1 MTSGYAFIS
10 IIALISYLFLFLTFF
25 AAKRTK
31 IINEFMLILISM
43 ILWTGGSFF
52 MRAMFFPGVKV
63 WYDVSVL
70 GLTICPAIS
79 LLFAVDFANIE
90 IGIMRKVWLILAVVA
105 NLVNIVTSSLLAP
118 PEVVTMADGSI
129 KFLYETT
136 WKVIFL
142 YGVTFSASVH
152 MFWLLWKHGKKDELL
167 RRQMLPIE
175 IGLLIMYAGNVL
187 IFLPPFEGVPVDIMT
202 GIVNVFC
209 LVYAL
214 YARKMFR
221 LTLLASKGSCYM
233 IAAVCSLALF
243 SNIVFPLRRLVDDK
257 LPSLAE
263 YDVLVVSVIF
273 MAATV
278 IIYTLMKHLID
289 KLFIRDELARAE
301 ILKDFSSAVS
311 KSLKINEI
319 LDVMVHVI
327 QTTIGVKKVY
337 VCLIN
342 NAGDQYQIS
351 YSTSPLDKRS
361 YALKADNPV
370 VLWLKYH
377 TSYLLMRDFRRTVA
391 YKSMWETEKQL
402 LKQLEIECVVPL
414 KDENQ
419 LVGFVMITDK
429 ERRASLNA
437 DDLAFL
443 DSVSSIGSIAV
454 KNSHLYEKVYMEAR
468 IDELTGLLNRKYFYE
483 TLEEEVEKN
492 KYLSLSL
499 LMVSIDD
506 FKLYNQLYGTE
517 EGDKALKNV
526 AAVLQACVG
535 ENGYVARYN
544 GKEFAVIL
552 PQFDILGAKNMANN
566 IRQQIM
572 EINKQNRGQMYRQKA
587 LTASVGICA
596 IPYAASNMKQL
607 MDNTDMALY
616 QAKHTG
622 KNKVMIY
629 SIGEADDSRANN
641 QMDNGT
647 GYREG
652 IYSEYASTIF
662 ALTAAIDTKDHYTF
676 NHSKN
681 VAEYATKLAKAYGLN
696 KESVSIIEEAAL
708 LHDIGKIG
716 IPESILNKPGRLGAD
731 EYEVMKEH
739 VENSIGIIRHL
750 PSLDYV
756 IPAVIGHHERWDG
769 RGYPRRIAGEDIPLS
784 ARILCIADSFDAM
797 VSRRSYKDAYDTER
811 ALNIV
816 RNEAGRQFDPQLAE
830 LFVSL
835 VENGTITVLK
845 NE

>member
-1 MTSGYAFIS
+1 MTGSYAFIS
-10 IIALISYLFLFLTFF
+10 IIALICYLFLFLTFI
-25 AAKRTK
+25 AAKRTR
-31 IINEFMLILISM
+31 IINEFMLILITM
-43 ILWTGGSFF
+43 ILWTGGSFL
-52 MRAMFFPGVKV
+52 MRAQLFHSVKA
-63 WYDVSVL
+63 WYDVSIL
-70 GLTICPAIS
+70 GLTLCPYVS

-90 IGIMRKVWLILAVVA
+90 IGIWRRIWLILAVAA
-105 NLVNIVTSSLLAP
+105 NAFNILTGALLAA
-118 PEVVTMADGSI
+118 PEAVLAADGSVA
-129 KFLYETT
+129 FLYETT
-136 WKVIFL
+136 WRVIFL
-142 YGVTFSASVH
+142 YGVTFGASVH
-152 MFWLLWKHGKKDELL
+152 MFFLLWKHGKKDEMLK
-167 RRQMLPIE
+167 RQMMPIE
-175 IGLLIMYAGNVL
+175 LGLLIMYAGNVL
-187 IFLPPFEGVPVDIMT
+187 IFLPPFVGVPVDIMT

-214 YARKMFR
+214 YARRMFR

-233 IAAVCSLALF
+233 IAGVCSLAIF
-243 SNIVFPLRRLVDDK
+243 SNIIFPLRRFVDK
-257 LPSLAE
+257 MFPSQAE
-263 YDVLVVSVIF
+263 YDILVVSVIF
-273 MAATV
+273 MVAT
-278 IIYTLMKHLID
+278 IAIYTLMKHLID
-289 KLFIRDELARAE
+289 KLFIRDELARSE
-301 ILKDFSSAVS
+301 TLKEFSAAVS

-342 NAGDQYQIS
+342 NAGDQYQVS

-377 TSYLLMRDFRRTVA
+377 TTYLLMKDFRRTVA

-402 LKQLEIECVVPL
+402 LKLLDIECVVPL

-419 LVGFVMITDK
+419 LVGFVMITEK
-429 ERRASLNA
+429 EKRSLNA

-492 KYLSLSL
+492 KHLSLSL

-517 EGDKALKNV
+517 EGDKALKYV

-552 PQFDILGAKNMANN
+552 PQFDILAAKNMANN

-572 EINKQNRGQMYRQKA
+572 DINKQNRGQMYRQKA

-607 MDNTDMALY
+607 MDNADMALY

-629 SIGEADDSRANN
+629 SIGEVEDVRTN
-641 QMDNGT
+641 QLDNGT

-652 IYSEYASTIF
+652 IYSEYASTIY

-696 KESVSIIEEAAL
+696 SESVSIIHEAAL

-716 IPESILNKPGRLGAD
+716 IPENILNKPGRLEAE

-811 ALNIV
+811 ALSIV

-830 LFVSL
+830 LFVTL

>member
-1 MTSGYAFIS
+1 MTGSYAFIS
-10 IIALISYLFLFLTFF
+10 IIALICYLFLFLTFI
-25 AAKRTK
+25 AAKRTR
-31 IINEFMLILISM
+31 IINEFMLILITM

-52 MRAMFFPGVKV
+52 MRAQLFHNVKV
-63 WYDVSVL
+63 WYDISIL
-70 GLTICPAIS
+70 GLTLCPYAS

-90 IGIMRKVWLILAVVA
+90 IGIWRRIWLVLAVAA
-105 NLVNIVTSSLLAP
+105 NAFNIVTGSLLAP
-118 PEVVTMADGSI
+118 PEAVLTANGSVA
-129 KFLYETT
+129 FLYETT

-142 YGVTFSASVH
+142 YGVTFGASVH
-152 MFWLLWKHGKKDELL
+152 MFFLLWKHGKKDEMLK
-167 RRQMLPIE
+167 RQMMPIE
-175 IGLLIMYAGNVL
+175 LGLLIMYAGNVL
-187 IFLPPFEGVPVDIMT
+187 IFLPPFVGVPVDIMT

-214 YARKMFR
+214 YARRMFR

-233 IAAVCSLALF
+233 IAGICSLAIF
-243 SNIVFPLRRLVDDK
+243 SNIIFPLRRLVDK
-257 LPSLAE
+257 MFPAQVE
-263 YDVLVVSVIF
+263 YDILVVSVIF
-273 MAATV
+273 MVATIV
-278 IIYTLMKHLID
+278 IYTLMKHLID

-301 ILKDFSSAVS
+301 ILKEFSSAVS

-327 QTTIGVKKVY
+327 QTTLGVKKVY

-342 NAGDQYQIS
+342 NNGDQYQVS

-370 VLWLKYH
+370 VLWLKSH
-377 TSYLLMRDFRRTVA
+377 TTYLLMKDFRRTVA

-402 LKQLEIECVVPL
+402 LKMLDIECIVPL
-414 KDENQ
+414 KDEKQ
-419 LVGFVMITDK
+419 LVGFVMVTEK
-429 ERRASLNA
+429 ERRSILNA

-443 DSVSSIGSIAV
+443 DSVGSISSIAV

-483 TLEEEVEKN
+483 TLEAEVEKN
-492 KYLSLSL
+492 RHLSLSL

-517 EGDKALKNV
+517 EGDKALKHV

-552 PQFDILGAKNMANN
+552 PQFDILAAKNMANN
-566 IRQQIM
+566 IRMQIM
-572 EINKQNRGQMYRQKA
+572 DINKHNRGQLYRQKV
-587 LTASVGICA
+587 LTASVGICS

-607 MDNTDMALY
+607 MDNADMALY
-616 QAKHTG
+616 QAKHSG

-629 SIGEADDSRANN
+629 SIGEVEDTRTS
-641 QMDNGT
+641 QTESGT

-652 IYSEYASTIF
+652 SYSEYASTIY

-696 KESVSIIEEAAL
+696 SESVSIIHEAAL

-716 IPESILNKPGRLGAD
+716 IPENILNKPGRLETE

-797 VSRRSYKDAYDTER
+797 VSRRSYKDAYDTEH
-811 ALNIV
+811 ALCVV
-816 RNEAGRQFDPQLAE
+816 RSEAGRQFDPQLAE
-830 LFVSL
+830 LFVTL
-835 VENGTITVLK
+835 VENGTIKVLK

>member
-10 IIALISYLFLFLTFF
+10 IIALISYLFLFLTFI
-25 AAKRTK
+25 AAKKNRL
-31 IINEFMLILISM
+31 INEFMLILITM
-43 ILWTGGSFF
+43 ILWTGGSFL
-52 MRAMFFPGVKV
+52 MRAQIAPGIKL
-63 WYDVSVL
+63 WYDVSIL
-70 GLTICPAIS
+70 GLTLCPYVS
-79 LLFAVDFANIE
+79 LLFAVDFANID
-90 IGIMRKVWLILAVVA
+90 IGIWRKIWLILAVVA
-105 NLVNIVTSSLLAP
+105 NAFNILTGALLAA
-118 PEVVTMADGSI
+118 PEAVLAADGSVTY
-129 KFLYETT
+129 LYETT

-142 YGVTFSASVH
+142 YGVTFGASVH
-152 MFWLLWKHGKKDELL
+152 MFFLLWRHGKKDELL
-167 RRQMLPIE
+167 KRQMLPIE
-175 IGLLIMYAGNVL
+175 LGLLIMYAGNVL
-187 IFLPPFEGVPVDIMT
+187 IFLPPFVGVPVDIMT

-214 YARKMFR
+214 YARRMFR

-233 IAAVCSLALF
+233 IAGVCSLAIF
-243 SNIVFPLRRLVDDK
+243 SNIIFPLRRFVDK
-257 LPSLAE
+257 MFPAQAE
-263 YDVLVVSVIF
+263 YDILVVSVIF
-273 MAATV
+273 MVATIV
-278 IIYTLMKHLID
+278 IYTLMKHLID
-289 KLFIRDELARAE
+289 KLFIRDELARSE
-301 ILKDFSSAVS
+301 TLKEFSAAVS

-342 NAGDQYQIS
+342 NSGDQYQVS
-351 YSTSPLDKRS
+351 YSTSPLDKRN

-377 TSYLLMRDFRRTVA
+377 TTYLLMKDFRRTVA

-402 LKQLEIECVVPL
+402 LKLLDIECVVPL

-419 LVGFVMITDK
+419 LVGFVMITEK
-429 ERRASLNA
+429 EKRSLNA

-492 KYLSLSL
+492 KNLSLSL

-517 EGDKALKNV
+517 EGDKALKHV

-552 PQFDILGAKNMANN
+552 PQFDILAAKNMANN
-566 IRQQIM
+566 IRMQIM

-607 MDNTDMALY
+607 MDNADMALY

-629 SIGEADDSRANN
+629 SIGEVEDGRSA
-641 QMDNGT
+641 QMDHGT

-652 IYSEYASTIF
+652 IYSEYASTIY

-696 KESVSIIEEAAL
+696 QESVSIIQEAAL

-716 IPESILNKPGRLGAD
+716 IPENILNKPGRLEAE

-811 ALNIV
+811 ALSIV

-830 LFVSL
+830 LFVTL

>member
-10 IIALISYLFLFLTFF
+10 IIALISYLFLFLTFI
-25 AAKRTK
+25 AAKKNRL
-31 IINEFMLILISM
+31 INEFMLILITM
-43 ILWTGGSFF
+43 ILWTGGSFL
-52 MRAMFFPGVKV
+52 MRAQIAPGIKL
-63 WYDVSVL
+63 WYDVSIL
-70 GLTICPAIS
+70 GLTLCPYVS
-79 LLFAVDFANIE
+79 LLFAVDFANID
-90 IGIMRKVWLILAVVA
+90 IGIWRKIWLILAVVA
-105 NLVNIVTSSLLAP
+105 NAFNILTGALLAA
-118 PEVVTMADGSI
+118 PEAVLAADGSVTY
-129 KFLYETT
+129 LYETT

-142 YGVTFSASVH
+142 YGVTFGASVH
-152 MFWLLWKHGKKDELL
+152 MFFLLWRHGKKDELL
-167 RRQMLPIE
+167 KRQMLPIE
-175 IGLLIMYAGNVL
+175 LGLLIMYAGNVL
-187 IFLPPFEGVPVDIMT
+187 IFLPPFVGVPVDIMT

-214 YARKMFR
+214 YARRMFR

-233 IAAVCSLALF
+233 IAGVCSLAIF
-243 SNIVFPLRRLVDDK
+243 SNIIFPLRRFVDK
-257 LPSLAE
+257 MFPAQAE
-263 YDVLVVSVIF
+263 YDILVVSVIF
-273 MAATV
+273 MVATIV
-278 IIYTLMKHLID
+278 IYTLMKHLID
-289 KLFIRDELARAE
+289 KLFIRDELARSE
-301 ILKDFSSAVS
+301 TLKEFSAAVS

-342 NAGDQYQIS
+342 NSGDQYQVS

-377 TSYLLMRDFRRTVA
+377 TTYLLMKDFRRTVA

-402 LKQLEIECVVPL
+402 LKLLDIECVVPL

-419 LVGFVMITDK
+419 LVGFVMITEK
-429 ERRASLNA
+429 EKRSLNA

-492 KYLSLSL
+492 KNLSLSL

-517 EGDKALKNV
+517 EGDKALKHV

-552 PQFDILGAKNMANN
+552 PQFDILAAKNMANN
-566 IRQQIM
+566 IRMQIM

-607 MDNTDMALY
+607 MDNADMALY

-629 SIGEADDSRANN
+629 SIGEVEDGRSA
-641 QMDNGT
+641 QMDHGT

-652 IYSEYASTIF
+652 IYSEYASTIY

-696 KESVSIIEEAAL
+696 QESVSIIQEAAL

-716 IPESILNKPGRLGAD
+716 IPENILNKPGRLEAE

-811 ALNIV
+811 ALSIV

-830 LFVSL
+830 LFVTL

>member
-10 IIALISYLFLFLTFF
+10 IIALISYLFLFLTFI
-25 AAKRTK
+25 AAKKTR
-31 IINEFMLILISM
+31 IINEFMVILITM

-52 MRAMFFPGVKV
+52 MRAQIWPGVKF
-63 WYDVSVL
+63 WYDVSVF
-70 GLTICPAIS
+70 GLTVCPYVS

-90 IGIMRKVWLILAVVA
+90 IGIWRKIWLILAIGA
-105 NLVNIVTSSLLAP
+105 NVFNMITGSLLAP
-118 PEVVTMADGSI
+118 PEVVTAANGSVT
-129 KFLYETT
+129 FLYETT

-142 YGVTFSASVH
+142 YGVTFGASVH
-152 MFWLLWKHGKKDELL
+152 MFWLLWRHGKKDEMLK
-167 RRQMLPIE
+167 RQMLPIE

-202 GIVNVFC
+202 GIINVFC

-214 YARKMFR
+214 YARRVFR
-221 LTLLASKGSCYM
+221 LTLLASKGSCYL
-233 IAAVCSLALF
+233 IAGVCSLLIF
-243 SNIVFPLRRLVDDK
+243 SNIIFPLRRLIHR
-257 LPSLAE
+257 LMPAQAE
-263 YDVLVVSVIF
+263 YDILLVSVVF
-273 MAATV
+273 MVATIV
-278 IIYTLMKHLID
+278 IYTLMKHLID

-301 ILKDFSSAVS
+301 ILKDFSAAVS

-337 VCLIN
+337 VCLVN
-342 NAGDQYQIS
+342 NTGDQYQVS
-351 YSTSPLDKRS
+351 YSTSPLDRRS
-361 YALKADNPV
+361 YSLKADNPV

-377 TSYLLMRDFRRTVA
+377 TTYLLMKDFHRTVA

-402 LKQLEIECVVPL
+402 LKLLEIECIVPL

-429 ERRASLNA
+429 EKRGSMNA

-483 TLEEEVEKN
+483 TLEAEVEKN
-492 KYLSLSL
+492 KHLSLSL

-517 EGDKALKNV
+517 EGDIALKNV
-526 AAVLQACVG
+526 AVVLQACVG
-535 ENGYVARYN
+535 ENGHVARYN
-544 GKEFAVIL
+544 GKEFAIIL
-552 PQFDILGAKNMANN
+552 PQFDILTSKNLANN
-566 IRQQIM
+566 IRMQIM

-587 LTASVGICA
+587 LTVSIGICV

-607 MDNTDMALY
+607 LDNADQALY

-629 SIGEADDSRANN
+629 SIGEAEDSRTN
-641 QMDNGT
+641 QMDSGT

-676 NHSKN
+676 SHSKN

-696 KESVSIIEEAAL
+696 NESVAIIEEAAL

-716 IPESILNKPGRLGAD
+716 IPEHILNKPGRLETE

-811 ALNIV
+811 ALGIV
-816 RNEAGRQFDPQLAE
+816 RSEAGRQFDPQLAE
-830 LFVSL
+830 LFVTL

>member
-1 MTSGYAFIS
+1 MTTGYAFIS
-10 IIALISYLFLFLTFF
+10 IIALVCYVFLFLTFF
-25 AAKRTK
+25 AAKK
-31 IINEFMLILISM
+31 NKHINQFMLILTTM

-52 MRAMFFPGVKV
+52 MRAQFWPGVKF

-70 GLTICPAIS
+70 GLTLCHYVS
-79 LLFAVDFANIE
+79 FLFAVDFG
-90 IGIMRKVWLILAVVA
+90 GIRVGISRRVWLILAVIA
-105 NLVNIVTSSLLAP
+105 NAFNILTNSLLAA
-118 PEVVTMADGSI
+118 PEVVTMADGSVSVI
-129 KFLYETT
+129 YETT

-142 YGVTFSASVH
+142 YGVTFGASVH
-152 MFWLLWKHGKKDELL
+152 MFWLIWKAGKKDEMLK
-167 RRQMLPIE
+167 RQLAPIVV
-175 IGLLIMYAGNVL
+175 GLLIMYAGNVL
-187 IFLPPFEGVPVDIMT
+187 IFLPPFIGVPVDIMM
-202 GIVNVFC
+202 GIVNVLC

-214 YARKMFR
+214 YARRMFR
-221 LTLLASKGSCYM
+221 LTLLASKGSCYV
-233 IAAVCSLALF
+233 IAGICSLLIF
-243 SNIVFPLRRLVDDK
+243 SNAIFPLRKFINKTFPV
-257 LPSLAE
+257 AGE
-263 YDVLVVSVIF
+263 YDILIVSVIF
-273 MAATV
+273 MIATIV
-278 IIYTLMKHLID
+278 IYTAMKHLID
-289 KLFIRDELARAE
+289 KIFIRDELARSE
-301 ILKDFSSAVS
+301 TLKEFSAAVS

-319 LDVMVHVI
+319 LDVMVQVI

-337 VCLIN
+337 VCLVN
-342 NAGDQYQIS
+342 NDGDQYQVS

-361 YALKADNPV
+361 YSLTADNPV
-370 VLWLKYH
+370 VLWLKQNH
-377 TSYLLMRDFRRTVA
+377 TYLLMKDFRRTVA
-391 YKSMWETEKQL
+391 YKSMWETEKRMLQL
-402 LKQLEIECVVPL
+402 LEIECIVPL
-414 KDENQ
+414 EDDNQ
-419 LVGFVMITDK
+419 LVGFVMVTEK
-429 ERRASLNA
+429 ERKAILNM

-443 DSVSSIGSIAV
+443 DSVGSIGSIAV

-483 TLEEEVEKN
+483 TLEAEVEKN
-492 KYLSLSL
+492 RHLSLSL

-517 EGDKALKNV
+517 EGDKALRNV
-526 AAVLQACVG
+526 AMVLQASVG

-544 GKEFAVIL
+544 GKEFAIIL
-552 PQFDILGAKNMANN
+552 PQFDILAAKNMANN
-566 IRQQIM
+566 IRMQIM
-572 EINKQNRGQMYRQKA
+572 EINKQQRGQMYRQKA
-587 LTASVGICA
+587 LTASVGICS

-607 MDNTDMALY
+607 LDNADMALY

-629 SIGEADDSRANN
+629 SIGEVEDSRAA

-652 IYSEYASTIF
+652 IYSEYASTIY

-676 NHSKN
+676 RHSKN

-716 IPESILNKPGRLGAD
+716 IPENILNKPGRLEAE

-769 RGYPRRIAGEDIPLS
+769 KGYPRRIAGEDIPLS

-797 VSRRSYKDAYDTER
+797 VSKRSYKDAYDTDR

-816 RNEAGRQFDPQLAE
+816 RSEAGRQFDPQLAE
-830 LFVSL
+830 LFVKL

-845 NE
+845 DE

>member
-10 IIALISYLFLFLTFF
+10 IIALVSYLFLFLTFI

-31 IINEFMLILISM
+31 IINEFMWILITM

-52 MRAMFFPGVKV
+52 MRAQFWPGVKV
-63 WYDVSVL
+63 WYDVSIL
-70 GLTICPAIS
+70 GLTLCPAVS

-90 IGIMRKVWLILAVVA
+90 IGIWRKIWLILAVVA
-105 NLVNIVTSSLLAP
+105 NVFNIVTGSLLAP
-118 PEVVTMADGSI
+118 PEVVIAADGSI
-129 KFLYETT
+129 SFLYETT

-152 MFWLLWKHGKKDELL
+152 MFWLLWKYGKKDEMLK
-167 RRQMLPIE
+167 RQMMPIE
-175 IGLLIMYAGNVL
+175 LGLLIMYAGNVL
-187 IFLPPFEGVPVDIMT
+187 IFLPPFVGVPVDIMT
-202 GIVNVFC
+202 GIINVFC

-214 YARKMFR
+214 YARRMFR
-221 LTLLASKGSCYM
+221 LTLLASKGSCYL
-233 IAAVCSLALF
+233 IAGVCSLAIF
-243 SNIVFPLRRLVDDK
+243 SNIIFPLRNFINRMF
-257 LPSLAE
+257 PAQRE
-263 YDVLVVSVIF
+263 YDILVVSAIF
-273 MAATV
+273 MVAT
-278 IIYTLMKHLID
+278 IMIYTLMKLLID
-289 KLFIRDELARAE
+289 KLFIRDELARSE
-301 ILKDFSSAVS
+301 TLKDFSAAVS

-319 LDVMVHVI
+319 LDVMVRVI

-337 VCLIN
+337 VCLVN
-342 NAGDQYQIS
+342 NTGDQYQVT
-351 YSTSPLDKRS
+351 YSTSALDKRS
-361 YALKADNPV
+361 YALKADNPL

-377 TSYLLMRDFRRTVA
+377 TTYLLMKDFRRTVA

-402 LKQLEIECVVPL
+402 LKMLEIECIVPL

-429 ERRASLNA
+429 ERRSSLNA

-443 DSVSSIGSIAV
+443 DSVGSIGSIAV

-483 TLEEEVEKN
+483 TLETEVEKN
-492 KYLSLSL
+492 RHMALSL

-517 EGDKALKNV
+517 EGDIALKHV

-535 ENGYVARYN
+535 ENGHVARYN
-544 GKEFAVIL
+544 GKEFAIIL
-552 PQFDILGAKNMANN
+552 PQFDILAAKNMANN
-566 IRQQIM
+566 IRMQIM
-572 EINKQNRGQMYRQKA
+572 EINKQNRGQMYRQKV
-587 LTASVGICA
+587 LTASVGICS

-607 MDNTDMALY
+607 LDNADQALY

-629 SIGEADDSRANN
+629 SIGEVEDSRTA
-641 QMDNGT
+641 QMDGGT

-676 NHSKN
+676 SHSKN
-681 VAEYATKLAKAYGLN
+681 VAEYATKLAQAYGLN

-716 IPESILNKPGRLGAD
+716 IPEHILNKPGRLGAE
-731 EYEVMKEH
+731 EYDVMKEH

-797 VSRRSYKDAYDTER
+797 VSKRSYKDAYDTAR
-811 ALNIV
+811 ALSIV

-830 LFVSL
+830 LFISL

-845 NE
+845 SE

>member
-10 IIALISYLFLFLTFF
+10 IIALISYLFLFLTFI
-25 AAKRTK
+25 AAKKNRL
-31 IINEFMLILISM
+31 INEFMLILITM
-43 ILWTGGSFF
+43 ILWTGGSFL
-52 MRAMFFPGVKV
+52 MRAQIAPGIKL
-63 WYDVSVL
+63 WYDVSIL
-70 GLTICPAIS
+70 GLTLCPYVS
-79 LLFAVDFANIE
+79 LLFAVDFANID
-90 IGIMRKVWLILAVVA
+90 IGIWRKIWLILAVAA
-105 NLVNIVTSSLLAP
+105 NAFNVLTGALLAA
-118 PEVVTMADGSI
+118 PEAVLAADGSVTY
-129 KFLYETT
+129 LYETT

-142 YGVTFSASVH
+142 YGVTFGASVH
-152 MFWLLWKHGKKDELL
+152 MFFLLWRHGKKDELL
-167 RRQMLPIE
+167 KRQMLPIE
-175 IGLLIMYAGNVL
+175 LGLLIMYAGNVL
-187 IFLPPFEGVPVDIMT
+187 IFLPPFVGVPVDIMT

-214 YARKMFR
+214 YARRMFR

-233 IAAVCSLALF
+233 IAGVCSLAIF
-243 SNIVFPLRRLVDDK
+243 SNIIFPLRRFVDK
-257 LPSLAE
+257 MFPAQAE
-263 YDVLVVSVIF
+263 YDILVVSVIF
-273 MAATV
+273 MVATIV
-278 IIYTLMKHLID
+278 IYTLMKHLID
-289 KLFIRDELARAE
+289 KLFIRDELARSE
-301 ILKDFSSAVS
+301 TLKEFSAAVS

-342 NAGDQYQIS
+342 NSGDQYQVS

-377 TSYLLMRDFRRTVA
+377 TTYLLMKDFRRTVA

-402 LKQLEIECVVPL
+402 LKLLDIECVVPL

-419 LVGFVMITDK
+419 LVGFVMITEK
-429 ERRASLNA
+429 EKRSLNA

-492 KYLSLSL
+492 KNLSLSL

-517 EGDKALKNV
+517 EGDKALKHV

-552 PQFDILGAKNMANN
+552 PQFDILAAKNMANN
-566 IRQQIM
+566 IRMQIM

-607 MDNTDMALY
+607 MDNADMALY

-629 SIGEADDSRANN
+629 SIGEVEDGRSA
-641 QMDNGT
+641 QMDHGT

-652 IYSEYASTIF
+652 IYSEYASTIY

-696 KESVSIIEEAAL
+696 QESVSIIQEAAL

-716 IPESILNKPGRLGAD
+716 IPENILNKPGRLEAE

-811 ALNIV
+811 ALSIV

-830 LFVSL
+830 LFVTL

>member
-1 MTSGYAFIS
+1 MTGSYAFIS
-10 IIALISYLFLFLTFF
+10 IIALICYLFLFLTFI
-25 AAKRTK
+25 AAKRTR
-31 IINEFMLILISM
+31 IINEFMLILITM
-43 ILWTGGSFF
+43 ILWTGGSFL
-52 MRAMFFPGVKV
+52 MRAQLFHSVKA
-63 WYDVSVL
+63 WYDVSIL
-70 GLTICPAIS
+70 GLTLCPYVS

-90 IGIMRKVWLILAVVA
+90 SGIWRRIWLILAVAA
-105 NLVNIVTSSLLAP
+105 NAFNILTGALLAA
-118 PEVVTMADGSI
+118 PEAVLAADGSVA
-129 KFLYETT
+129 FLYETT
-136 WKVIFL
+136 WRVIFL
-142 YGVTFSASVH
+142 YGVTFGASVH
-152 MFWLLWKHGKKDELL
+152 MFFLLWRHGKKDEMLK
-167 RRQMLPIE
+167 RQMMPIE
-175 IGLLIMYAGNVL
+175 LGLLIMYAGNVL
-187 IFLPPFEGVPVDIMT
+187 IFLPPFVGVPVDIMT

-214 YARKMFR
+214 YARRMFR

-233 IAAVCSLALF
+233 IAGVCSLAIF
-243 SNIVFPLRRLVDDK
+243 SNIIFPLRRFVDK
-257 LPSLAE
+257 MFPAQAE
-263 YDVLVVSVIF
+263 YDILVVSVIF
-273 MAATV
+273 MVATIV
-278 IIYTLMKHLID
+278 IYTLMKHLID

-301 ILKDFSSAVS
+301 ILKEFSSAVS
-311 KSLKINEI
+311 RSLKINEI

-327 QTTIGVKKVY
+327 QSTIGVKKVY

-342 NAGDQYQIS
+342 NAGDQYQVS

-370 VLWLKYH
+370 VLWLKSH
-377 TSYLLMRDFRRTVA
+377 TTYLLMKDFRRTVA

-402 LKQLEIECVVPL
+402 LKLLDIECIVPL
-414 KDENQ
+414 KDEKQ
-419 LVGFVMITDK
+419 LVGFVMVTEK
-429 ERRASLNA
+429 ERRSILNS

-443 DSVSSIGSIAV
+443 DSVGSISSIAV

-468 IDELTGLLNRKYFYE
+468 VDDLTGLLNRKCFYE
-483 TLEEEVEKN
+483 TLEEMVEKN
-492 KYLSLSL
+492 RHLSLSL
-499 LMVSIDD
+499 LMVSVDD
-506 FKLYNQLYGTE
+506 FKLYNQLYGAE
-517 EGDKALKNV
+517 EGDKALKHV

-552 PQFDILGAKNMANN
+552 PQFDILAAKNMANN

-572 EINKQNRGQMYRQKA
+572 DINKQNRGQMYRQKV
-587 LTASVGICA
+587 LTASVGICS

-607 MDNTDMALY
+607 MDNADMALY
-616 QAKHTG
+616 QAKHSG

-629 SIGEADDSRANN
+629 SIGEAEDNRTN
-641 QMDNGT
+641 QIESGT

-652 IYSEYASTIF
+652 SYSEYASTIY

-696 KESVSIIEEAAL
+696 SESVSIIHEAAL

-716 IPESILNKPGRLGAD
+716 IPENILNKPGRLEAE

-797 VSRRSYKDAYDTER
+797 VSRRSYKDAYDTEH
-811 ALNIV
+811 ALRVV

-830 LFVSL
+830 LFVTL
-835 VENGTITVLK
+835 VENGTIKVLK

>member
-10 IIALISYLFLFLTFF
+10 IIALISYLFLFLTFI
-25 AAKRTK
+25 AAKRTR
-31 IINEFMLILISM
+31 IINEFMLILITM

-52 MRAMFFPGVKV
+52 MRAQFFPGVKV

-70 GLTICPAIS
+70 GLTLCPYVS

-90 IGIMRKVWLILAVVA
+90 IGIWRRIWLILAVAA
-105 NLVNIVTSSLLAP
+105 NAFNIVTGSLLAP
-118 PEVVTMADGSI
+118 PEVVMAADGSI
-129 KFLYETT
+129 SFLYETT

-142 YGVTFSASVH
+142 YGVTFGASVH
-152 MFWLLWKHGKKDELL
+152 MFWLLWKHGKKDEMLK
-167 RRQMLPIE
+167 RQMMPIE
-175 IGLLIMYAGNVL
+175 IGLLVMYAGNVL
-187 IFLPPFEGVPVDIMT
+187 IFLPPFVGVPVDIMT
-202 GIVNVFC
+202 GIINVFC

-214 YARKMFR
+214 YARRMFR
-221 LTLLASKGSCYM
+221 LTLLASKGSCYL
-233 IAAVCSLALF
+233 IAGVCSLAIF
-243 SNIVFPLRRLVDDK
+243 SNIIFPLRRLIHEL
-257 LPSLAE
+257 LPAQAE
-263 YDVLVVSVIF
+263 YDILLVSVVF
-273 MAATV
+273 MVATIV
-278 IIYTLMKHLID
+278 IYTLMKLLID

-301 ILKDFSSAVS
+301 ILKDFSSSVS

-342 NAGDQYQIS
+342 NTGDQYQIS

-377 TSYLLMRDFRRTVA
+377 TTYLLMKDFRRTVA

-402 LKQLEIECVVPL
+402 LKMLEIECVVPL

-419 LVGFVMITDK
+419 LVGFVMITEK
-429 ERRASLNA
+429 EKRSALNA

-499 LMVSIDD
+499 LMVSVDD
-506 FKLYNQLYGTE
+506 FKLYNQLYGTD
-517 EGDKALKNV
+517 EGDKALKHV

-535 ENGYVARYN
+535 ENGHVARYN

-552 PQFDILGAKNMANN
+552 PQFDILAAKNMANN
-566 IRQQIM
+566 IRMQIM
-572 EINKQNRGQMYRQKA
+572 DINKQNRGQMYRQKA
-587 LTASVGICA
+587 LTASVGICS

-607 MDNTDMALY
+607 MDNADMALY

-629 SIGEADDSRANN
+629 SIGEVEDARTN

-652 IYSEYASTIF
+652 IYSEYASTIY

-696 KESVSIIEEAAL
+696 SESVSIIHEAAL

-716 IPESILNKPGRLGAD
+716 IPEHILNKPGRLEAE

-797 VSRRSYKDAYDTER
+797 VSKRSYKDAYDTER
-811 ALNIV
+811 ALSIV

-830 LFVSL
+830 LFVTL

-845 NE
+845 DE

>member
-1 MTSGYAFIS
+1 MTNGFAFVS
-10 IIALISYLFLFLTFF
+10 IIALISYLFLFLTFI

-31 IINEFMLILISM
+31 IINEFMLILITM

-52 MRAMFFPGVKV
+52 MRAQFFPGVKF
-63 WYDVSVL
+63 WYDVSIL
-70 GLTICPAIS
+70 GLTLCPYVS
-79 LLFAVDFANIE
+79 LLFAVDFAGIE
-90 IGIMRKVWLILAVVA
+90 IGIWRKIWLILAVAA
-105 NLVNIVTSSLLAP
+105 NAFNIITGSLLAA
-118 PEVVTMADGSI
+118 PEVVTAANGTVSFI
-129 KFLYETT
+129 YETT

-142 YGVTFSASVH
+142 YGVTFGASVH
-152 MFWLLWKHGKKDELL
+152 MFFLLWKHGKKDEMLK
-167 RRQMLPIE
+167 RQMMPIE
-175 IGLLIMYAGNVL
+175 LGLLIMYAGNVV
-187 IFLPPFEGVPVDIMT
+187 IFLPPFVGVPVDIMT

-214 YARKMFR
+214 YARRMFR
-221 LTLLASKGSCYM
+221 LTLLASKGSCYL
-233 IAAVCSLALF
+233 IAGVCSLAIF
-243 SNIVFPLRRLVDDK
+243 SNIIFPLRRLIDRVF
-257 LPSLAE
+257 PAQAE
-263 YDVLVVSVIF
+263 YDILFVSVIF
-273 MAATV
+273 MVATIV
-278 IIYTLMKHLID
+278 IYTLMKLLID

-301 ILKDFSSAVS
+301 ILKEFSSAVS

-342 NAGDQYQIS
+342 NTGDQYQVS

-377 TSYLLMRDFRRTVA
+377 TTYLLMKDFRRTVA

-402 LKQLEIECVVPL
+402 LKMLDIECVVPL

-419 LVGFVMITDK
+419 LVGFVMITEK
-429 ERRASLNA
+429 EKRNILNA

-443 DSVSSIGSIAV
+443 DSVGSIGSIAV

-492 KYLSLSL
+492 KHLSLSL

-517 EGDKALKNV
+517 EGDKALKYV

-552 PQFDILGAKNMANN
+552 PQFDILAAKNMANN
-566 IRQQIM
+566 IRMQIM
-572 EINKQNRGQMYRQKA
+572 DINKQNRGQMYRQKA
-587 LTASVGICA
+587 LTASVGICS

-607 MDNTDMALY
+607 MDNADMALY

-622 KNKVMIY
+622 KNKVVIY
-629 SIGEADDSRANN
+629 SIGEVEDARANHL
-641 QMDNGT
+641 DNGT

-652 IYSEYASTIF
+652 IYSEYASTIY

-696 KESVSIIEEAAL
+696 NESVSIIHEAAL

-716 IPESILNKPGRLGAD
+716 IPEHILNKPGRLEAE

-811 ALNIV
+811 ALSIV

-830 LFVSL
+830 LFVTL

-845 NE
+845 DE

>member
-10 IIALISYLFLFLTFF
+10 IIALISYLFLFLTFI
-25 AAKRTK
+25 AAKKNRL
-31 IINEFMLILISM
+31 INEFMLILITM
-43 ILWTGGSFF
+43 ILWTGGSFL
-52 MRAMFFPGVKV
+52 MRAQIAPGIKL
-63 WYDVSVL
+63 WYDVSIL
-70 GLTICPAIS
+70 GLTLCPYVS
-79 LLFAVDFANIE
+79 LLFAVDFANID
-90 IGIMRKVWLILAVVA
+90 IGIWRKIWLILAVAA
-105 NLVNIVTSSLLAP
+105 NAFNILTGALLAA
-118 PEVVTMADGSI
+118 PEAVLAADGSVI
-129 KFLYETT
+129 YLYETT

-142 YGVTFSASVH
+142 YGVTFGASVH
-152 MFWLLWKHGKKDELL
+152 MFFLLWRHGKKDELL
-167 RRQMLPIE
+167 KRQMLPIE
-175 IGLLIMYAGNVL
+175 LGLLIMYAGNVL
-187 IFLPPFEGVPVDIMT
+187 IFLPPFVGVPVDIMT

-214 YARKMFR
+214 YARRMFR

-233 IAAVCSLALF
+233 IAGVCSLAIF
-243 SNIVFPLRRLVDDK
+243 SNIIFPLRRFIDK
-257 LPSLAE
+257 MFPAQAE
-263 YDVLVVSVIF
+263 YDILVVSVIF
-273 MAATV
+273 MVATIV
-278 IIYTLMKHLID
+278 IYTLMKHLID
-289 KLFIRDELARAE
+289 KLFIRDELARSE
-301 ILKDFSSAVS
+301 TLKEFSAAVS

-342 NAGDQYQIS
+342 NSGDQYQVS

-377 TSYLLMRDFRRTVA
+377 TTYLLMKDFRRTVA

-402 LKQLEIECVVPL
+402 LKLLDIECVVPL

-419 LVGFVMITDK
+419 LVGFVMITEK
-429 ERRASLNA
+429 EKRSLNA

-492 KYLSLSL
+492 KHLSLSL

-517 EGDKALKNV
+517 EGDKALKHV

-552 PQFDILGAKNMANN
+552 PQFDILAAKNMANN
-566 IRQQIM
+566 IRMQIM

-596 IPYAASNMKQL
+596 IPYAASNIKQL

-629 SIGEADDSRANN
+629 SIGEVEDGRST
-641 QMDNGT
+641 QMDHGT

-652 IYSEYASTIF
+652 IYSEYASTIY

-696 KESVSIIEEAAL
+696 SESVSIIHEAAL

-716 IPESILNKPGRLGAD
+716 IPENILNKPGRLEAE

-811 ALNIV
+811 ALSIV

-830 LFVSL
+830 LFVTL

>member
-10 IIALISYLFLFLTFF
+10 IIALISYLFLFLTFI
-25 AAKRTK
+25 AAKKNRL
-31 IINEFMLILISM
+31 INEFMLILITM
-43 ILWTGGSFF
+43 LLWTGGSFL
-52 MRAMFFPGVKV
+52 MRAQIAPGIKL
-63 WYDVSVL
+63 WYDVSIL
-70 GLTICPAIS
+70 GLTLCPYVS
-79 LLFAVDFANIE
+79 LLFAVDFANID
-90 IGIMRKVWLILAVVA
+90 IGIWRKIWLILAVAA
-105 NLVNIVTSSLLAP
+105 NAFNILTGALLAA
-118 PEVVTMADGSI
+118 PEAVLAADGSVTY
-129 KFLYETT
+129 LYETT
-136 WKVIFL
+136 WRVIFL
-142 YGVTFSASVH
+142 YGVTFGASVH
-152 MFWLLWKHGKKDELL
+152 MFFLLWKHGKKDEMLK
-167 RRQMLPIE
+167 RQMLPIE
-175 IGLLIMYAGNVL
+175 LGLLVMYAGNVL
-187 IFLPPFEGVPVDIMT
+187 IFLPPFVGVPVDIMT

-214 YARKMFR
+214 YARRMFR

-233 IAAVCSLALF
+233 IAGVCSLAIF
-243 SNIVFPLRRLVDDK
+243 SNIIFPLRRFVDRMF
-257 LPSLAE
+257 PAQAE
-263 YDVLVVSVIF
+263 YDILVVSVIF
-273 MAATV
+273 MVATIV
-278 IIYTLMKHLID
+278 IYTLMKHLID
-289 KLFIRDELARAE
+289 KLFIRDELARSE
-301 ILKDFSSAVS
+301 TLKEFSAAVS

-342 NAGDQYQIS
+342 NTGDQYQVS

-377 TSYLLMRDFRRTVA
+377 TTYLLMKDFRRTVA

-402 LKQLEIECVVPL
+402 LKLLDIECVVPL

-419 LVGFVMITDK
+419 LVGFVMITEK
-429 ERRASLNA
+429 EKRSLNA

-483 TLEEEVEKN
+483 TLEAEVERN
-492 KYLSLSL
+492 RHLSLSL

-517 EGDKALKNV
+517 EGDKALKHV

-535 ENGYVARYN
+535 ENGHVARYN

-552 PQFDILGAKNMANN
+552 PQFDVLAAKNMANN
-566 IRQQIM
+566 IRMQIM
-572 EINKQNRGQMYRQKA
+572 DINKQNRGQLYRQKA
-587 LTASVGICA
+587 LTASAGICA

-607 MDNTDMALY
+607 MDNADMALY

-629 SIGEADDSRANN
+629 SIGEVEDGRSA

-652 IYSEYASTIF
+652 IYSEYASTIY

-696 KESVSIIEEAAL
+696 QESVSIIQEAAL

-716 IPESILNKPGRLGAD
+716 IPESILNKPGRLEAE

-797 VSRRSYKDAYDTER
+797 VSKRSYKDAYDTER
-811 ALNIV
+811 ALSIV
-816 RNEAGRQFDPQLAE
+816 RSEAGRQFDPQLAE
-830 LFVSL
+830 LFVTL

>member
-10 IIALISYLFLFLTFF
+10 IIALISYLFLFLTFI
-25 AAKRTK
+25 AAKKNRL
-31 IINEFMLILISM
+31 INEFMLILITM
-43 ILWTGGSFF
+43 ILWTGGSFL
-52 MRAMFFPGVKV
+52 MRAQIAPGIKL
-63 WYDVSVL
+63 WYDVSIL
-70 GLTICPAIS
+70 GLTLCPYVS
-79 LLFAVDFANIE
+79 LLFAVDFANID
-90 IGIMRKVWLILAVVA
+90 IGIWRKIWLILAVAA
-105 NLVNIVTSSLLAP
+105 NAFNILTGALLAA
-118 PEVVTMADGSI
+118 PEAVLAADGSVTY
-129 KFLYETT
+129 LYETT

-142 YGVTFSASVH
+142 YGVTFGASVH
-152 MFWLLWKHGKKDELL
+152 MFFLLWKHGKKDELL
-167 RRQMLPIE
+167 KRQMLPIE
-175 IGLLIMYAGNVL
+175 LGLLIMYAGNVL
-187 IFLPPFEGVPVDIMT
+187 IFLPPFVGVPVDIMT

-214 YARKMFR
+214 YARRMFR

-233 IAAVCSLALF
+233 IAGVCSLAIF
-243 SNIVFPLRRLVDDK
+243 SNIIFPLRRFVDK
-257 LPSLAE
+257 MFPAQAE
-263 YDVLVVSVIF
+263 YDILVVSVIF
-273 MAATV
+273 MVATIV
-278 IIYTLMKHLID
+278 IYTLMKHLID
-289 KLFIRDELARAE
+289 KLFIRDELARSE
-301 ILKDFSSAVS
+301 TLKEFSAAVS

-342 NAGDQYQIS
+342 NSGDQYQVS

-377 TSYLLMRDFRRTVA
+377 TTYLLMKDFRRTVA

-402 LKQLEIECVVPL
+402 LKLLDIECVVPL

-419 LVGFVMITDK
+419 LVGFVMITEK
-429 ERRASLNA
+429 EKRSLNA

-492 KYLSLSL
+492 KHLSLSL

-517 EGDKALKNV
+517 EGDKALKHV

-552 PQFDILGAKNMANN
+552 PQFDILAAKNMANN
-566 IRQQIM
+566 IRMQIM

-629 SIGEADDSRANN
+629 SIGEVEDGRSA
-641 QMDNGT
+641 QMDHGT

-652 IYSEYASTIF
+652 IYSEYASTIY

-696 KESVSIIEEAAL
+696 SESVSIIQEAAL

-716 IPESILNKPGRLGAD
+716 IPENILNKPGRLEAE

-811 ALNIV
+811 ALSIV

-830 LFVSL
+830 LFVTL

>member
-10 IIALISYLFLFLTFF
+10 IIALISYLFLFLTFI
-25 AAKRTK
+25 AAKKNRL
-31 IINEFMLILISM
+31 INEFMLILITM
-43 ILWTGGSFF
+43 ILWTGGSFL
-52 MRAMFFPGVKV
+52 MRAQIAPGIKL
-63 WYDVSVL
+63 WYDVSIL
-70 GLTICPAIS
+70 GLTLCPYVS
-79 LLFAVDFANIE
+79 LLFAVDFANID
-90 IGIMRKVWLILAVVA
+90 IGIWRKIWLILAVAA
-105 NLVNIVTSSLLAP
+105 NAFNILTGALLAA
-118 PEVVTMADGSI
+118 PEAVLAADGSVTY
-129 KFLYETT
+129 LYETT

-142 YGVTFSASVH
+142 YGVTFGASVH
-152 MFWLLWKHGKKDELL
+152 MFFLLWRHGKKDELL
-167 RRQMLPIE
+167 KRQMLPIE
-175 IGLLIMYAGNVL
+175 LGLLIMYAGNVL
-187 IFLPPFEGVPVDIMT
+187 IFLPPFVGVPVDIMT

-214 YARKMFR
+214 YARRMFR

-233 IAAVCSLALF
+233 IAGVCSLAIF
-243 SNIVFPLRRLVDDK
+243 SNIIFPLRRFVDK
-257 LPSLAE
+257 MFPAQAE
-263 YDVLVVSVIF
+263 YDILVVSVIF
-273 MAATV
+273 MVATIV
-278 IIYTLMKHLID
+278 IYTLMKHLID
-289 KLFIRDELARAE
+289 KLFIRDELARSE
-301 ILKDFSSAVS
+301 TLKEFSAAVS

-342 NAGDQYQIS
+342 NSGDQYQVS

-377 TSYLLMRDFRRTVA
+377 TTYLLMKDFRRTVA

-402 LKQLEIECVVPL
+402 LKLLDIECVVPL

-419 LVGFVMITDK
+419 LVGFVMITEK
-429 ERRASLNA
+429 EKRSLNA

-492 KYLSLSL
+492 KHLSLSL

-517 EGDKALKNV
+517 EGDKALKHV

-552 PQFDILGAKNMANN
+552 PQFDILAAKNMANN
-566 IRQQIM
+566 IRMQIM
-572 EINKQNRGQMYRQKA
+572 DINKQNRGQMYRQKA

-629 SIGEADDSRANN
+629 SIGEVEDGRSA
-641 QMDNGT
+641 QMDHGT

-652 IYSEYASTIF
+652 IYSEYASTIY

-696 KESVSIIEEAAL
+696 SESVSIIHEAAL

-716 IPESILNKPGRLGAD
+716 IPENILNKPGRLEAE

-811 ALNIV
+811 ALSIV

-830 LFVSL
+830 LFVTL

>member
-10 IIALISYLFLFLTFF
+10 IIALISYLFLFLTFI
-25 AAKRTK
+25 AAKRTR
-31 IINEFMLILISM
+31 IINEFMLILITM

-52 MRAMFFPGVKV
+52 MRAQFFPAVKV
-63 WYDVSVL
+63 WYDVSIL
-70 GLTICPAIS
+70 GLTLCPYVS

-90 IGIMRKVWLILAVVA
+90 IGIWRRIWLILAVAA
-105 NLVNIVTSSLLAP
+105 NAFNIVTGSLLAP
-118 PEVVTMADGSI
+118 PEVVMAADGSI
-129 KFLYETT
+129 SFLYETT

-142 YGVTFSASVH
+142 YGVTFGASVH
-152 MFWLLWKHGKKDELL
+152 MFWLLWKHGKKDEMLK
-167 RRQMLPIE
+167 RQMMPIE
-175 IGLLIMYAGNVL
+175 IGLLVMYAGNVL
-187 IFLPPFEGVPVDIMT
+187 IFLPPFVGVPVDIMT
-202 GIVNVFC
+202 GIINVFC

-214 YARKMFR
+214 YARRMFR
-221 LTLLASKGSCYM
+221 LTLLASKGSCYL
-233 IAAVCSLALF
+233 IAGVCSLAIF
-243 SNIVFPLRRLVDDK
+243 SNIIFPLRRLIHK
-257 LPSLAE
+257 LLPAQAD
-263 YDVLVVSVIF
+263 YDILLVSVVF
-273 MAATV
+273 MVATIV
-278 IIYTLMKHLID
+278 IYTLMKLLID

-342 NAGDQYQIS
+342 NTGDQYQIS

-377 TSYLLMRDFRRTVA
+377 TTYLLMKDFRRTVA

-402 LKQLEIECVVPL
+402 LKMLEIECVVPL

-419 LVGFVMITDK
+419 LVGFVMITEK
-429 ERRASLNA
+429 EKRSVLNA

-499 LMVSIDD
+499 LMVSVDD
-506 FKLYNQLYGTE
+506 FKLYNQLYGTD
-517 EGDKALKNV
+517 EGDKALKHV

-535 ENGYVARYN
+535 ENGHVARYN

-552 PQFDILGAKNMANN
+552 PQFDILAAKNMANN
-566 IRQQIM
+566 IRMQIM
-572 EINKQNRGQMYRQKA
+572 DINKQNRGQMYRQKA
-587 LTASVGICA
+587 LTASVGICS

-607 MDNTDMALY
+607 MDNADMALY

-629 SIGEADDSRANN
+629 SIGEVEDARTN

-652 IYSEYASTIF
+652 IYSEYASTIY

-696 KESVSIIEEAAL
+696 SESVSIIHEAAL

-716 IPESILNKPGRLGAD
+716 IPEHILNKPGRLEAE

-811 ALNIV
+811 ALSIV

-830 LFVSL
+830 LFVTL

-845 NE
+845 DE

>member
-10 IIALISYLFLFLTFF
+10 IIALICYLFLFLTFI
-25 AAKRTK
+25 AAKRTR
-31 IINEFMLILISM
+31 IINEFMLILITM

-52 MRAMFFPGVKV
+52 MRAQFFPSVKF
-63 WYDVSVL
+63 WYDVSIL
-70 GLTICPAIS
+70 GLTLCPYVS
-79 LLFAVDFANIE
+79 LLFAVDFANIH
-90 IGIMRKVWLILAVVA
+90 IGIWRKVWLILAVAA
-105 NLVNIVTSSLLAP
+105 NAFNIVTSSLLAP
-118 PEVVTMADGSI
+118 PEAVVLANGSVS
-129 KFLYETT
+129 FLYETT

-142 YGVTFSASVH
+142 YGVTFGASVH
-152 MFWLLWKHGKKDELL
+152 MFWLLWKHGKKDEMLK
-167 RRQMLPIE
+167 RQMLPIE
-175 IGLLIMYAGNVL
+175 LGLLCMYAGIVIL
-187 IFLPPFEGVPVDIMT
+187 FLPPFVGVPVDIMT

-214 YARKMFR
+214 YAKRMFR
-221 LTLLASKGSCYM
+221 LTLLASKGSCYV
-233 IAAVCSLALF
+233 IAGACSLAIF
-243 SNIVFPLRRLVDDK
+243 SNVVLPLRRFVDRM
-257 LPSLAE
+257 LPDYRE
-263 YDVLVVSVIF
+263 YDILVVSVIF
-273 MAATV
+273 MVATIV
-278 IIYTLMKHLID
+278 IYNLMKHLID

-342 NAGDQYQIS
+342 NSGDRYQVT

-361 YALKADNPV
+361 YAWKVDNPV
-370 VLWLKYH
+370 VLWLKEH
-377 TSYLLMRDFRRTVA
+377 STYLLLKDFRRTVA

-402 LKQLEIECVVPL
+402 LKALDIECIVPL
-414 KDENQ
+414 KDEKH
-419 LVGFVMITDK
+419 LVGFVMVTEK
-429 ERRASLNA
+429 ERRSILNA

-443 DSVSSIGSIAV
+443 DSVSSISSIAV

-468 IDELTGLLNRKYFYE
+468 IDELTGLLNRKCFYE
-483 TLEEEVEKN
+483 TLEAEVEKN
-492 KYLSLSL
+492 KHLSLSL

-517 EGDKALKNV
+517 EGDKALKYV

-535 ENGYVARYN
+535 ENGYVSRYN
-544 GKEFAVIL
+544 GKEFAIIL
-552 PQFDILGAKNMANN
+552 PQFDVLAAKNLANN
-566 IRQQIM
+566 IRMQIM
-572 EINKQNRGQMYRQKA
+572 DINKQNRGQLYRQKV
-587 LTASVGICA
+587 LTASIGICA

-607 MDNTDMALY
+607 LDNADMALY
-616 QAKHTG
+616 QAKHSG

-629 SIGEADDSRANN
+629 SIGEVEDARAA
-641 QMDNGT
+641 QMEGGT

-652 IYSEYASTIF
+652 SYSEYASTIY

-681 VAEYATKLAKAYGLN
+681 VAEYATKLAQAYGLN
-696 KESVSIIEEAAL
+696 KESVSIIHEAAL

-716 IPESILNKPGRLGAD
+716 IPEHILNKPGKLERE

-797 VSRRSYKDAYDTER
+797 VSKRSYKDAYDTRR
-811 ALNIV
+811 ALDIV
-816 RNEAGRQFDPQLAE
+816 RSEAGRQFDPQLAE
-830 LFVSL
+830 LFVTL

>member
-1 MTSGYAFIS
+1 MTGSYAFIS
-10 IIALISYLFLFLTFF
+10 IIALICYLFLFLTFI
-25 AAKRTK
+25 AAKRTR
-31 IINEFMLILISM
+31 IINEFMLILITM

-52 MRAMFFPGVKV
+52 MRAQLFHNVKV
-63 WYDVSVL
+63 WYDISIL
-70 GLTICPAIS
+70 GLTLCPYAS

-90 IGIMRKVWLILAVVA
+90 IGIWRRIWLVLAVAA
-105 NLVNIVTSSLLAP
+105 NAFNIVTGSLLAP
-118 PEVVTMADGSI
+118 PEAVLTANGSVA
-129 KFLYETT
+129 FLYETT

-142 YGVTFSASVH
+142 YGVTFGASVH
-152 MFWLLWKHGKKDELL
+152 MFFLLWKHGKKDEMLK
-167 RRQMLPIE
+167 RQMMPIE
-175 IGLLIMYAGNVL
+175 LGLLIMYAGNVL
-187 IFLPPFEGVPVDIMT
+187 IFLPPFVGVPVDIMT

-214 YARKMFR
+214 YARRMFR

-233 IAAVCSLALF
+233 IAGICSLAIF
-243 SNIVFPLRRLVDDK
+243 SNIIFPLRRLVDK
-257 LPSLAE
+257 MFPAQVE
-263 YDVLVVSVIF
+263 YDILVVSVIF
-273 MAATV
+273 MVATIV
-278 IIYTLMKHLID
+278 IYTLMKHLID

-301 ILKDFSSAVS
+301 ILKEFSSAVS

-327 QTTIGVKKVY
+327 QTTLGVKKVY

-342 NAGDQYQIS
+342 NNGDQYQVS

-370 VLWLKYH
+370 VLWLKSH
-377 TSYLLMRDFRRTVA
+377 TTYLLMKDFRRTVA

-402 LKQLEIECVVPL
+402 LKMLDIECIVPL
-414 KDENQ
+414 KDEKQ
-419 LVGFVMITDK
+419 LVGFVMVTEK
-429 ERRASLNA
+429 ERRSILNA

-443 DSVSSIGSIAV
+443 DSVGSISSIAV

-483 TLEEEVEKN
+483 TLEAEVEKN
-492 KYLSLSL
+492 RHLSLSL

-517 EGDKALKNV
+517 EGDKALKHV

-552 PQFDILGAKNMANN
+552 PQFDILAAKNMANN
-566 IRQQIM
+566 IRMQIM
-572 EINKQNRGQMYRQKA
+572 DINKHNRGQLYRQKV
-587 LTASVGICA
+587 LTASVGICS

-607 MDNTDMALY
+607 MDNADMALY
-616 QAKHTG
+616 QAKHSG

-629 SIGEADDSRANN
+629 SIGEVEDTRTN
-641 QMDNGT
+641 QTESGT

-652 IYSEYASTIF
+652 SYSEYASTIY

-696 KESVSIIEEAAL
+696 SESVSIIHEAAL

-716 IPESILNKPGRLGAD
+716 IPENILNKPGKLEAE

-797 VSRRSYKDAYDTER
+797 VSRRSYKDAYDTEH
-811 ALNIV
+811 ALRVV
-816 RNEAGRQFDPQLAE
+816 RSEAGRQFDPQLAE
-830 LFVSL
+830 LFVTL
-835 VENGTITVLK
+835 VENGTIKVLK

>member
-1 MTSGYAFIS
+1 MTGSYAFIS
-10 IIALISYLFLFLTFF
+10 IIALICYLFLFLTFI
-25 AAKRTK
+25 AAKRTR
-31 IINEFMLILISM
+31 IINEFMLILITM

-52 MRAMFFPGVKV
+52 MRAQLFHNVKV
-63 WYDVSVL
+63 WYDISIL
-70 GLTICPAIS
+70 GLTLCPYAS

-90 IGIMRKVWLILAVVA
+90 IGIWRRIWLVLAVAA
-105 NLVNIVTSSLLAP
+105 NAFNIVTGSLLAP
-118 PEVVTMADGSI
+118 PEAVLTANGSVA
-129 KFLYETT
+129 FLYETT

-142 YGVTFSASVH
+142 YGVTFGASVH
-152 MFWLLWKHGKKDELL
+152 MFFLLWKHGKKDEMLK
-167 RRQMLPIE
+167 RQMMPIE
-175 IGLLIMYAGNVL
+175 LGLLIMYAGNVL
-187 IFLPPFEGVPVDIMT
+187 IFLPPFVGVPVDIMT

-214 YARKMFR
+214 YARRMFR

-233 IAAVCSLALF
+233 IAGICSLAIF
-243 SNIVFPLRRLVDDK
+243 SNIIFPLRRLVDK
-257 LPSLAE
+257 MFPAQVE
-263 YDVLVVSVIF
+263 YDILVVSVIF
-273 MAATV
+273 MVATIV
-278 IIYTLMKHLID
+278 IYTLMKHLID

-301 ILKDFSSAVS
+301 ILKEFSSAVS

-327 QTTIGVKKVY
+327 QTTLGVKKVY

-342 NAGDQYQIS
+342 NNGDQYQVS

-370 VLWLKYH
+370 VLWLKSH
-377 TSYLLMRDFRRTVA
+377 TTYLLMKDFRRTVA

-402 LKQLEIECVVPL
+402 LKMLDIECIVPL
-414 KDENQ
+414 KDEKQ
-419 LVGFVMITDK
+419 LVGFVMVTEK
-429 ERRASLNA
+429 ERRSILNA

-443 DSVSSIGSIAV
+443 DSVGSISSIAV

-483 TLEEEVEKN
+483 TLEAEVEKN
-492 KYLSLSL
+492 RHLSLSL

-517 EGDKALKNV
+517 EGDKALKHV

-552 PQFDILGAKNMANN
+552 PQFDILAAKNMANN
-566 IRQQIM
+566 IRMQIM
-572 EINKQNRGQMYRQKA
+572 DINKHNRGQLYRQKV
-587 LTASVGICA
+587 LTASVGICS

-607 MDNTDMALY
+607 MDNADMALY
-616 QAKHTG
+616 QAKHSG

-629 SIGEADDSRANN
+629 SIGEVEDTRTN
-641 QMDNGT
+641 QTESGT

-652 IYSEYASTIF
+652 SYSEYASTIY

-696 KESVSIIEEAAL
+696 SESVSIIHEAAL

-716 IPESILNKPGRLGAD
+716 IPENILNKPGRLEAE

-797 VSRRSYKDAYDTER
+797 VSRRSYKDAYDTEH
-811 ALNIV
+811 ALRVV
-816 RNEAGRQFDPQLAE
+816 RSEAGRQFDPQLAE
-830 LFVSL
+830 LFVTL